1 MQKMI
6 VLFGRPTS
14 VGVQSEG
21 RQVSLYGLQLHVK
34 QLKWNHRSPTWGWGE
49 FERGGEKVRKK
60 HKEKKSSKPRREDDE
75 KLLLGDKIYTNKTQ
89 TKV

>member
-14 VGVQSEG
+14 AGVQSEG

-34 QLKWNHRSPTWGWGE
+34 QLKWNHRSPARGE
-49 FERGGEKVRKK
+49 EEWEREGGREGEKKTARK
-60 HKEKKSSKPRREDDE
+60 RE
-75 KLLLGDKIYTNKTQ
+75 
-89 TKV
+89 

>member
-14 VGVQSEG
+14 AGVQSEE

-34 QLKWNHRSPTWGWGE
+34 QLKWNHRSPVGGWGGGV
-49 FERGGEKVRKK
+49 RGEEGKREGEKKK
-60 HKEKKSSKPRREDDE
+60 QTKKKKS
-75 KLLLGDKIYTNKTQ
+75 
-89 TKV
+89 

>member
-14 VGVQSEG
+14 AGVQSEG

-34 QLKWNHRSPTWGWGE
+34 QLKWNHRSPTRGEEE
-49 FERGGEKVRKK
+49 FEREGGKVRKK
-60 HKEKKSSKPRREDDE
+60 QMEKKGSKTGSEDDE
-75 KLLLGDKIYTNKTQ
+75 KLLKGD
-89 TKV
+89 